1 LTVTITFLS
10 GGWQH
15 TWMDGLPARGHP
27 SQY

>member
-1 LTVTITFLS
+1 MTFLS

-15 TWMDGLPARGHP
+15 TWMDGLPASGHP